1 MRVPHLFVPP
11 TSTRPRDVTL
21 DDEFAPVLDAA
32 RAGADWA
39 WTRLYAD
46 LAPVVHGYL
55 RTRGT
60 REPEDVLGEVFLQV
74 VRDLERFDG
83 DEAGFRSW
91 VFTIAH
97 RRIIDE
103 GRRQGR
109 RPVETADDADLE
121 LALPTAATGEAEAL
135 ERMGTEDVVRILGVL
150 TDEQRDALALRFVGG
165 LSQAEVAEVTGRNAN
180 AVKALQRRALAT
192 LRRHLGT
199 SPP

>member
-1 MRVPHLFVPP
+1 M
-11 TSTRPRDVTL
+11 TL

-39 WTRLYAD
+39 WARLYAD

-55 RTRGT
+55 RTRGA

-103 GRRQGR
+103 SRQHGR
-109 RPVETADDADLE
+109 RPVEAADDADLE

-150 TDEQRDALALRFVGG
+150 TDEQRDALALRFVAG

-180 AVKALQRRALAT
+180 AVKALQRRALAN
-192 LRRHLGT
+192 LRRRLGI